1 MVSPHKVD
9 PGVIKSYK
17 DIIKAPFPKSW
28 RDRPDQREYNL
39 ISTIDKHKQIK
50 FQEKYSTPSLPD
62 HSRIKARFRG
72 QMAHKNFQTLDAALA
87 RKKVSEAGA
96 GVQLALRGPE

>member
-9 PGVIKSYK
+9 PEVIRSYK

-28 RDRPDQREYNL
+28 RERPDQREYNL
-39 ISTIDKHKQIK
+39 ISTIDKQRKIQ
-50 FQEKYSTPSLPD
+50 FQEKHSTPALRDPSKV
-62 HSRIKARFRG
+62 KARFRG

-87 RKKVSEAGA
+87 RKKGGEASG
-96 GVQLALRGPE
+96 GVQLAL